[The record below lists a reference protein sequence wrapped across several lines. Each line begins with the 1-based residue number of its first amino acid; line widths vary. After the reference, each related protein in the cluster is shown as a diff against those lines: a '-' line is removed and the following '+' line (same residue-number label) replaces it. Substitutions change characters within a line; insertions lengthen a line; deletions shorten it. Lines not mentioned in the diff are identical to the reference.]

1 MPFYEREDKILNL
14 LRQKNMM
21 TIDEL
26 ANQLFVSKPTLRRD
40 LIKLEKKGIISR
52 GHGNASLVQNAPDSK
67 IPFTLREQ
75 EQDIAKS
82 AIARK
87 AVTFIKDGDT
97 IMLDATTSAYH
108 IVPLLTDFHN
118 ILVITSSA
126 KTSFLLG
133 QMSIKNICTGG
144 QMINRSFSYIGNDAL
159 NTVSHY
165 NADVVFFSCRGLS
178 LDGFASDNSIEENQ
192 IRMAMMK
199 QSAKKIIF
207 MGILLCLSFSSLGK
221 VGFSPHHGRIFRLIL
236 RLLGL
241 II

>member
-118 ILVITSSA
+118 ILVITSS
-126 KTSFLLG
+126 
-133 QMSIKNICTGG
+133 
-144 QMINRSFSYIGNDAL
+144 
-159 NTVSHY
+159 V
-165 NADVVFFSCRGLS
+165 
-178 LDGFASDNSIEENQ
+178 
-192 IRMAMMK
+192 
-199 QSAKKIIF
+199 
-207 MGILLCLSFSSLGK
+207 
-221 VGFSPHHGRIFRLIL
+221 
-236 RLLGL
+236 
-241 II
+241 

>member
-199 QSAKKIIF
+199 QSAKKI
-207 MGILLCLSFSSLGK
+207 LLCDSSK
-221 VGFSPHHGRIFRLIL
+221 VGKTYLHNLFHVSEVDEVICETALPQFRS
-236 RLLGL
+236 
-241 II
+241 